1 MPHSMNIIVCIK
13 QVPGTTQVKV
23 DPLTGV
29 LIRSGIDT
37 KMNPYDLF
45 AVETAVRLKE
55 HLGASVRAITMGPPQ
70 AAEILHE
77 AMWMGVDEGTLLTD
91 RRFAGADCLATA
103 FALSQAVRVAGMP
116 DLIVCGKQTT
126 DGDTAQVGAEL
137 AEFLDIPH
145 ATNVRKIVSVKEHS
159 IVVEMDLPEQVQV
172 VELDFPCLITVEKGI
187 VQPRLPSYRR
197 KLALQKHPIQTLKLD
212 DLQVQEE
219 SKYGLNGSPTRVMR
233 IFPPESH
240 TQSETWSGPAP
251 EIAEKLSAMLSAKK
265 LI

>member
-1 MPHSMNIIVCIK
+1 MNIIVCIK

-23 DPLTGV
+23 DPVTGV

-37 KMNPYDLF
+37 KMNPYDLY

-55 HLGASVRAITMGPPQ
+55 QQGASVRAITMGPPQ
-70 AAEILHE
+70 AVDILRE

-103 FALSQAVRVAGMP
+103 FALSQAVRAAGLP

-145 ATNVRKIVSVKEHS
+145 ATNVRQIVAVKERS

-172 VELDFPCLITVEKGI
+172 VELEFPCLITVEKGI
-187 VQPRLPSYRR
+187 AAPRLPSYRR
-197 KLALQKHPIQTLKLD
+197 KLATRKHPLQTLKLE
-212 DLQVQEE
+212 DLPIQEE
-219 SKYGLNGSPTRVMR
+219 SRYGLNGSPTRVIR
-233 IFPPESH
+233 VFPPESH
-240 TQSETWSGPAP
+240 TQSETWTGPS
-251 EIAEKLSAMLSAKK
+251 EQIAQQLADMLTSKK

>member
-1 MPHSMNIIVCIK
+1 MNIIVCIK

-37 KMNPYDLF
+37 KMNPYDLY
-45 AVETAVRLKE
+45 AVETALRLKE
-55 HLGASVRAITMGPPQ
+55 QVGASVRAITMGPPQ
-70 AAEILHE
+70 AMDILRE
-77 AMWMGVDEGTLLTD
+77 ALWMGADEGSLLTD

-103 FALSQAVRVAGMP
+103 FALSQAVRKAGIP

-145 ATNVRKIVSVKEHS
+145 VTNVRKIIAVKEDG

-172 VELDFPCLITVEKGI
+172 VALRFPCLITVEKGI
-187 VQPRLPSYRR
+187 AEPRLPSFRR
-197 KLALQKHPIQTLKLD
+197 KLATREKVIEKLGLNDLEIQDETH
-212 DLQVQEE
+212 
-219 SKYGLNGSPTRVMR
+219 YGLNGSPTRVMR
-233 IFPPESH
+233 VFPPESQV
-240 TQSETWSGPAP
+240 QSETWTGSG
-251 EIAEKLSAMLSAKK
+251 AELADKLVNMLDQKK
-265 LI
+265 LL

>member
-1 MPHSMNIIVCIK
+1 MNIIVCIK

-23 DPLTGV
+23 DPVTGV

-37 KMNPYDLF
+37 KMNPYDLY

-55 HLGASVRAITMGPPQ
+55 QLGAGVRAITMGPPQ
-70 AAEILHE
+70 AVDILRE

-103 FALSQAVRVAGMP
+103 YALSQAVRTVGMP
-116 DLIVCGKQTT
+116 DLIICGKQTT

-145 ATNVRKIVSVKEHS
+145 ATNVRKIVSIREDA

-172 VELDFPCLITVEKGI
+172 VEITLPCLITVEKGI

-197 KLALQKHPIQTLKLD
+197 KLATKARPIQTLKLG
-212 DLQVQEE
+212 DLPEQEE

-233 IFPPESH
+233 VFPPEAH
-240 TQSETWSGPAP
+240 THSETWSGPSEQVAQ
-251 EIAEKLSAMLSAKK
+251 KLADLLASKK